1 MEQVTS
7 IQDKKSFLRN
17 DRKLVCSMFV
27 VYGLCILS
35 LVAATVWGLDS
46 RSKQI
51 AANATATAFAATAT
65 TIARITEQAQ
75 YNFVDPFDN
84 NREQWETDSINDE
97 YMSGS
102 VSIRDGVYIWEVQK
116 VKQPFIRWEDFP
128 AARWVGDF
136 DVYVDSRVKTAD
148 GTASRACSG
157 FVFRESPSDWE
168 TGVYVFSVCN
178 FNFYVD
184 YYGQGKWETI
194 SGSTRSHAIRNSDW
208 NRLEISAR
216 GSQFTFIINHE
227 VVYEMT
233 DDRLPRGGL
242 ALFAD
247 INEEKP
253 VTIWFDNF
261 GFQPR

>member
-1 MEQVTS
+1 MNQETS
-7 IQDKKSFLRN
+7 REDKSSFFRN
-17 DRKLVCSMFV
+17 DRKLVCSMFIF
-27 VYGLCILS
+27 YGLCILG
-35 LVAATVWGLDS
+35 LVAATTWGLDR
-46 RSKQI
+46 RSKAI
-51 AANATATAFAATAT
+51 SANATATAFAATAT
-65 TIARITEQAQ
+65 TIAHITEQAQ

-102 VSIRDGVYIWEVQK
+102 VSIKQGVYVWEIQK
-116 VKQPFIRWEDFP
+116 VKQTFIRWEDFP

-136 DVYVDSRVKTAD
+136 DVYVDSRIKAAD
-148 GTASRACSG
+148 GTTGGACTG
-157 FVFRESPSDWE
+157 FVFRESPSNWE
-168 TGVYVFSVCN
+168 GGAYVFSVCN
-178 FNFYVD
+178 SYFYVD
-184 YYGQGKWETI
+184 YYGNGKWEDI
-194 SGSTRSHAIRNSDW
+194 SGSIRSRAILNSDW

-216 GSQFTFIINHE
+216 GNRFTFLINHE

-247 INEEKP
+247 VNEKKP

-261 GFQPR
+261 GFQIR